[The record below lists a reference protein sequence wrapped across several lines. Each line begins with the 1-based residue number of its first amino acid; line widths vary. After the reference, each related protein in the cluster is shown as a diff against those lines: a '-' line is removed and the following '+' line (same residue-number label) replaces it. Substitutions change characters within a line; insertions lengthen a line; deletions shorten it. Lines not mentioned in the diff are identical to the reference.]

1 MQNNKPLLG
10 ILVTSM
16 PIDTPSKMFAFC
28 QFMIAWISPDFEK
41 RNPVLSTMTSTL
53 LNLRI
58 IQTCC
63 RYCYGCVASLI
74 IAMHSVTRM
83 MLTLNTIVFY
93 LGRVTHCMYCCISAL
108 LQQHSCFY
116 KQSCR
121 HSSAYISHC

>member
-28 QFMIAWISPDFEK
+28 QFMIAWISPDFDK

-58 IQTCC
+58 ILL
-63 RYCYGCVASLI
+63 SLLLWLI
-74 IAMHSVTRM
+74 IAMHSFTRM
-83 MLTLNTIVFY
+83 ADPEHDSLLPWTRYSLYV
-93 LGRVTHCMYCCISAL
+93 LLHLCI
-108 LQQHSCFY
+108 
-116 KQSCR
+116 
-121 HSSAYISHC
+121 